1 MRRTII
7 AVSSVAA
14 VAAASVGIA
23 WAAAPSQQQATSAA
37 RISPP
42 TVQGSMHL
50 VRLIRQGPSAVYDTD
65 TGSIGLTEAIRFR
78 VPDNVNIGTVRMS
91 FEYRTTGSGQFTV
104 GPIFR
109 QNGHRVRIAQP
120 TPRHLAPSSGFT
132 SATVEF
138 RARLF
143 SGDTYGLVFT
153 ANVNRSNLQPAS
165 IHTRRM
171 LVVVEGWR

>member
-1 MRRTII
+1 
-7 AVSSVAA
+7 
-14 VAAASVGIA
+14 
-23 WAAAPSQQQATSAA
+23 
-37 RISPP
+37 
-42 TVQGSMHL
+42 MHL

-65 TGSIGLTEAIRFR
+65 TGSIGVTEAIRFR
-78 VPDNVNIGTVRMS
+78 VPADVNMGTVTMS

-104 GPIFR
+104 SPVFR
-109 QNGHRVRIAQP
+109 LDGRRIKLVQP

-171 LVVVEGWR
+171 VVVVEGWR